1 MIIGTRGS
9 KLAIL
14 QTEKVCERLKEA
26 GLEHELTIRT
36 VRSLGD
42 AITDRG
48 LYEMPEKGVFVKKLD
63 MLLLEGKID
72 IAVHSMKDI
81 PLERDE
87 RLETSAVLPRDSPYD
102 ALVSTYRLEQM
113 PEGAVIGT
121 SSVRRKFQFL
131 NYMDARQTN
140 VRIKDIRGN
149 VDTRIEKFRKGEYDG
164 VILAEAGFERLGL
177 DIDYERLDCD
187 PFVPS
192 PNQGIIA
199 VVTRKESKE
208 SKILSKID
216 DESTR
221 MEAEVENEVLKV
233 IGGGCSLPVGVHAH
247 THAHTRGNES
257 GDKIDLSVYVHAG
270 AGGSRRE
277 DYILEKCVLSR
288 YKDKD
293 KSKSK
298 RLEEARSFTQNL
310 ARRFLG
316 FSHPQNAENQGTGND
331 C

>member
-14 QTEKVCERLKEA
+14 QTEKVCERLKE
-26 GLEHELTIRT
+26 LEYEFTIQT

-42 AITDRG
+42 AMTDRG

-72 IAVHSMKDI
+72 LAVHSMKDI

-102 ALVSTYRLEQM
+102 ALVSKYRLADM
-113 PEGAVIGT
+113 PEGVVIGT

-131 NYMDARQTN
+131 NYMTEGGIK

-149 VDTRIEKFRKGEYDG
+149 VDTRIKKFRRGEYDG
-164 VILAEAGFERLGL
+164 VILAEAGLERLHF
-177 DIDYERLDCD
+177 DREYERLDCD

-199 VVTRKESKE
+199 VVTRKGSKE
-208 SKILSKID
+208 GEILKAID
-216 DESTR
+216 DVDTR
-221 MEAEVENEVLKV
+221 IEAEVENEVLKV
-233 IGGGCSLPVGVHAH
+233 IGGGCALPVGVHARCK
-247 THAHTRGNES
+247 TGQEEEEIELA
-257 GDKIDLSVYVHAG
+257 VYVG
-270 AGGSRRE
+270 VSRE
-277 DYILEKCVLSR
+277 KYVLEKDVLS
-288 YKDKD
+288 KD
-293 KSKSK
+293 KS
-298 RLEEARSFTQNL
+298 LEEARDFASALSF
-310 ARRFLG
+310 
-316 FSHPQNAENQGTGND
+316 
-331 C
+331 

>member
-14 QTEKVCERLKEA
+14 QTEKVRKRLI
-26 GLEHELTIRT
+26 ELGYEPLIKA

-42 AITDRG
+42 VMTDRG

-63 MLLLEGKID
+63 MLLLQGKID
-72 IAVHSMKDI
+72 LAVHSMKDI

-102 ALVSTYRLEQM
+102 ALVSKYRLDEM

-131 NYMDARQTN
+131 NCMDSRGVEVT
-140 VRIKDIRGN
+140 IKDIRGN
-149 VDTRIEKFRKGEYDG
+149 VDTRIKKFRRGEYDG
-164 VILAEAGFERLGL
+164 VILAEAGLKRLNAAA

-199 VVTRKESKE
+199 VVTRKGSEESE
-208 SKILSKID
+208 ILKAVD
-216 DESTR
+216 DPKTR
-221 MEAEVENEVLKV
+221 MEAEVENEVLEV

-247 THAHTRGNES
+247 HTKGSE
-257 GDKIDLSVYVHAG
+257 DKIELAVYISV
-270 AGGSRRE
+270 SRERHV
-277 DYILEKCVLSR
+277 LEKMVLS
-288 YKDKD
+288 KD
-293 KSKSK
+293 K
-298 RLEEARSFTQNL
+298 RLEEARDF
-310 ARRFLG
+310 
-316 FSHPQNAENQGTGND
+316 AERLPRWKEIK
-331 C
+331 

>member
-102 ALVSTYRLEQM
+102 ALVSKYRLEQM
-113 PEGAVIGT
+113 PENAVIGT

-149 VDTRIEKFRKGEYDG
+149 VDTRIEKFKRGEYDG

-208 SKILSKID
+208 SEILSKID

-221 MEAEVENEVLKV
+221 IEAEVENEVLKV
-233 IGGGCSLPVGVHAH
+233 IGGGCSIPVGVHAH
-247 THAHTRGNES
+247 THTPTRGKAS
-257 GDKIDLSVYVHAG
+257 GDKIDLSVYVHADAG
-270 AGGSRRE
+270 AGGSRE

-293 KSKSK
+293 KSK
-298 RLEEARSFTQNL
+298 RLEEARNFTQNL
-310 ARRFLG
+310 TRRFLG
-316 FSHPQNAENQGTGND
+316 FSQPQNAENQGTGHD

>member
-14 QTEKVCERLKEA
+14 QTEKVRKRLKELGYEPLIKA
-26 GLEHELTIRT
+26 
-36 VRSLGD
+36 VQSLGD
-42 AITDRG
+42 VMTDRG

-63 MLLLEGKID
+63 MLLLQGKID
-72 IAVHSMKDI
+72 LAVHSMKDI

-102 ALVSTYRLEQM
+102 ALVSKYRLDEM

-131 NYMDARQTN
+131 NCMDSRRVEVT
-140 VRIKDIRGN
+140 IKDIRGN
-149 VDTRIEKFRKGEYDG
+149 VDTRIKKFRRGEYDG
-164 VILAEAGFERLGL
+164 VILAEAGLKRLNAAA

-199 VVTRKESKE
+199 VVTRKSSEESE
-208 SKILSKID
+208 ILKAVD
-216 DESTR
+216 DPKTR
-221 MEAEVENEVLKV
+221 MEAEVENEVLEV

-247 THAHTRGNES
+247 HTKGSE
-257 GDKIDLSVYVHAG
+257 DKIELAVYISV
-270 AGGSRRE
+270 SRE
-277 DYILEKCVLSR
+277 KHVLEKTVLS
-288 YKDKD
+288 KD
-293 KSKSK
+293 K
-298 RLEEARSFTQNL
+298 RLEEARDF
-310 ARRFLG
+310 
-316 FSHPQNAENQGTGND
+316 AEKLPRWKEIK
-331 C
+331 